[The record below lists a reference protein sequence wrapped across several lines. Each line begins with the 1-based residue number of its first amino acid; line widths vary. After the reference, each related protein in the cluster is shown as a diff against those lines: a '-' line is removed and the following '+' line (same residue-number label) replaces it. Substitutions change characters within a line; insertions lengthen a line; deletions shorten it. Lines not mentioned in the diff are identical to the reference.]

1 MEDWLTYL
9 LIGVIMINV
18 FVFAKKH
25 LFKKTIREGYETISN
40 SDGEEK
46 QNLQMKDRPGAI
58 LANTEPHH
66 VGKMKKNYKDMYQ
79 NLHSNVS
86 YNMHNIVR
94 NHGVD
99 ISKNPMHPESLD
111 KMNAYTVMHNFRQS
125 LDEGYKHLTKA
136 E

>member
-1 MEDWLTYL
+1 
-9 LIGVIMINV
+9 
-18 FVFAKKH
+18 
-25 LFKKTIREGYETISN
+25 
-40 SDGEEK
+40 
-46 QNLQMKDRPGAI
+46 MKDRPGAI

-79 NLHSNVS
+79 NLHNNVS

-99 ISKNPMHPESLD
+99 ISKDPMHPESQD
-111 KMNAYTVMHNFRQS
+111 KMKAYTVMHNFRQS
-125 LDEGYKHLTKA
+125 LDEGYKHLSKA